1 MCVCVCVSDFACVCM
16 IPLPLHTSCT
26 HPSPLTLPSAVQAA
40 NTVEAKG
47 AHATSHT
54 TLLRSKVNM
63 GFLHGARGT
72 DSYIAPGANL
82 GGEIATTINEDKLC
96 TRGLMT

>member
-1 MCVCVCVSDFACVCM
+1 MCVCVRVCVCVCVCVCVSDFVCVCVHDSTA
-16 IPLPLHTSCT
+16 LHTSCA

-47 AHATSHT
+47 AHATSQT

-82 GGEIATTINEDKLC
+82 GGKWRLQ
-96 TRGLMT
+96 